1 MKINAKY
8 HLSIIF
14 DWARIH
20 FLRLQQKMVGSF
32 RISPPILKKPKT

>member
-14 DWARIH
+14 DWARIY
-20 FLRLQQKMVGSF
+20 FLRLQQKIVGSF
-32 RISPPILKKPKT
+32 RISPSILKKPKT